1 MIALRVPTSRIAA
14 QKAARRAANKH
25 GSAARPLTVCVRAY
39 KDDAAAKADNDAP
52 VKEDKNIDQHHR
64 EAAAPGRMV
73 VRSAYPA
80 MRLPS
85 LFHGMQQEMD
95 AVTRMFGLPS
105 MFDDDLFSSRAPVL
119 AKRELPAVPSMHVA
133 VDVAEDDKAYTI
145 KADTPGM

>member
-1 MIALRVPTSRIAA
+1 M
-14 QKAARRAANKH
+14 
-25 GSAARPLTVCVRAY
+25 TVCVRAY
-39 KDDAAAKADNDAP
+39 KDDASAKADNDAP
-52 VKEDKNIDQHHR
+52 VKEDKNVQEHHHHR
-64 EAAAPGRMV
+64 KAAAPGRMV

-85 LFHGMQQEMD
+85 LFHEMQQDMD

-119 AKRELPAVPSMHVA
+119 ARMELPAVPSMHVA
-133 VDVAEDDKAYTI
+133 VDVAEDDQAYTI